1 MIQSP
6 AATMT
11 SPPTTKS
18 TEKYRIN
25 GNGDNNQN
33 NNNIGGN
40 HRGSRMGETA
50 GECAAV
56 WCCCPCAMMHLLI
69 LAVYRLPAG
78 LWRKKKRKRLLKLKK
93 RKNSSEEKEN
103 PAKKKSGIQF
113 DLGETDE
120 STEVEDCSN
129 NNHDGKSE
137 TLDWDREMWDRF
149 YGAGFWRSTS
159 QRDGD

>member
-1 MIQSP
+1 
-6 AATMT
+6 MT

-18 TEKYRIN
+18 NAKHRID
-25 GNGDNNQN
+25 GSGDNNQYNNN

-56 WCCCPCAMMHLLI
+56 CCCCPCAMIHLLI

-78 LWRKKKRKRLLKLKK
+78 LWRKRKRKRLLKQKK
-93 RKNSSEEKEN
+93 RKNSEN
-103 PAKKKSGIQF
+103 PAKKKSGFQV
-113 DLGETDE
+113 DLGENDE
-120 STEVEDCSN
+120 STKVGDCSN
-129 NNHDGKSE
+129 NNHGEKIE

-159 QRDGD
+159 RRDGD